1 MGLQGKEKLQS
12 VSDCYKVLMRIHL
25 NLHQGKVLNGIDFVR
40 FELEVG
46 GENGSGRETKG
57 IF

>member
-1 MGLQGKEKLQS
+1 MS
-12 VSDCYKVLMRIHL
+12 ACPKVLMRIHL
-25 NLHQGKVLNGIDFVR
+25 NLHRGKVRRGIDFVP

-46 GENGSGRETKG
+46 GENGSGKETKG

>member
-1 MGLQGKEKLQS
+1 M
-12 VSDCYKVLMRIHL
+12 SDCYKVLMRIHL
-25 NLHQGKVLNGIDFVR
+25 NLHQGKVQNGIDFVR